1 MSFGAITERPRMPR
15 APDLSGVALDGR
27 YELHAVIGEGTFGR
41 VYRGLDRRLARPVAV
56 KVIKPWWSEDPEW
69 VRSFERE
76 AQLLAS
82 ISDPG
87 IVQIY
92 DVGAAPEGLY
102 YVAELVEGES
112 LARALER
119 GPMVPELAGEIA
131 IQLCHALAH
140 AHADRVVHRDI
151 KPENVLISGDGRIK
165 VGDFGVARLAEGS
178 TDGAG
183 ATVVGTPRYMAP
195 EQAQGGRISPATD
208 VYGVG
213 VVLYEML
220 AGRPPF
226 AGRSAVELAVSHVT
240 EPPPP
245 LPQVVPAALVEV
257 VVRALA
263 KKPAERYG
271 DGAEMAGALAQALV
285 GAPGQLHSTQ
295 PRLRLQ
301 PVPWPDPAPPDHRR
315 AVPLDQGR
323 PGADRR
329 SPEDRTQVGDPRT
342 PRRNVNASERRQRRG
357 LFALVAL
364 LVAGLLAGG
373 VALAPAHVRVPDL
386 RGLTRDRIVQRLD
399 QAGLRATF
407 TSQYSAAAAGSGL
420 RQRPAAGMSV
430 KVGAAVAVLLSA
442 GAPPV
447 NVPPLIGTSAD
458 QAQATLARLKLQTRI
473 DELPAP
479 GVATG
484 QVTRQSPAAGT
495 SLVPPSPV
503 TLIVAQAPRWR
514 PLTSISGTS
523 SGRSVPF
530 RIRGAH
536 WRLVYSMSYPD
547 TCTFVV
553 FCSGPSAQVIDSR
566 TGQPIDGFDLDDAG
580 GQVHAV
586 DAGPGL
592 YQVVVSPGTDT
603 ARWRIDVQD
612 RY

>member
-1 MSFGAITERPRMPR
+1 MPR

-112 LARALER
+112 LAKALKR
-119 GPMVPELAGEIA
+119 GPMMPELAGEIA
-131 IQLCHALAH
+131 IQLCNALAR
-140 AHADRVVHRDI
+140 AHAGRVVHRDV

-178 TDGAG
+178 TDGAA

-195 EQAQGGRISPATD
+195 EQAQGDRISPATD

-213 VVLYEML
+213 VVVYEML

-226 AGRSAVELAVSHVT
+226 AGRSAVELAVSHVSV
-240 EPPPP
+240 PPPP
-245 LPQVVPAALVEV
+245 LPAAVPAALAEV
-257 VVRALA
+257 VGRALA
-263 KKPAERYG
+263 KEPTERYG
-271 DGAEMAGALAQALV
+271 DGAEMASALAQAL
-285 GAPGQLHSTQ
+285 GWASGQAGSARGPTKSAS
-295 PRLRLQ
+295 RRN
-301 PVPWPDPAPPDHRR
+301 PVPPQDRPR
-315 AVPLDQGR
+315 VLLDQGG
-323 PGADRR
+323 PGAPRP
-329 SPEDRTQVGDPRT
+329 SPEDRTRVGDPRT
-342 PRRNVNASERRQRRG
+342 PRRNVNPSERRQRRA
-357 LFALVAL
+357 LFVLVALVAVGL
-364 LVAGLLAGG
+364 IAGA
-373 VALAPAHVRVPDL
+373 VALAPGQVRVPQL
-386 RGLTRDRIVQRLD
+386 RGLSRSRIVQRLD
-399 QAGLRATF
+399 QAGLRAEF
-407 TSQYSAAAAGSGL
+407 TSQYSAAAAGIGL
-420 RQRPAAGMSV
+420 GQRPAAGASL
-430 KVGAAVAVLLSA
+430 KDGGAVAVLLSA
-442 GAPPV
+442 GPPPV
-447 NVPPLIGTSAD
+447 RVPQLIGTSAG
-458 QAQATLARLKLQTRI
+458 QAQATLASLKLQTRI
-473 DELPAP
+473 DQRPAP

-484 QVTRQSPAAGT
+484 EVTRQSPAAGASLLPA
-495 SLVPPSPV
+495 SLV
-503 TLIVAQAPRWR
+503 TLVVAQAPRWR
-514 PLTSISGTS
+514 PLTSISGTT
-523 SGRSVPF
+523 SGQSVPF

-553 FCSGPSAQVIDSR
+553 FCSGPRAQVIDAR
-566 TGQPIDGFDLDDAG
+566 TGQPIDDFDLDDG
-580 GQVHAV
+580 SDQVHVV

-592 YQVVVSPGTDT
+592 YQAVVTAGSDT